1 MAAKKPDTR
10 IAEALEE
17 INDKLGGDDANHL
30 EAIAE
35 NVAALVDSFDLLVR
49 AVDRMSFDI
58 GRR

>member
-1 MAAKKPDTR
+1 MAAKKPETR

-17 INDKLGGDDANHL
+17 INDKLGGDDTNHL
-30 EAIAE
+30 ETIAE
-35 NVAALVDSFDLLVR
+35 NLAELVDSFNFLVR